1 MDATNTTK
9 TRIINTTI
17 ASLDA
22 LWHEANPFDGEME
35 CLLEAIISEANG
47 TIITLAE
54 NWDNL
59 DIKDITPD
67 WNNPVDVE
75 FVSSAMSEGSRQ
87 WLMANSVEVGR
98 YE

>member
-1 MDATNTTK
+1 MDTTNTTK
-9 TRIINTTI
+9 TRIINATI
-17 ASLDA
+17 ANLDT

-98 YE
+98 HE

>member
-1 MDATNTTK
+1 MDTTNTTK

-17 ASLDA
+17 ANLDI

-35 CLLEAIISEANG
+35 CLLEAIIGEANG

-54 NWDNL
+54 NWEGL
-59 DIKDITPD
+59 GLEDITPD

-75 FVSSAMSEGSRQ
+75 FISSAMSEGSRQ

-98 YE
+98 HE